1 MPGFGLE
8 DWFKVLAA
16 LGQGGEA
23 TTYLARELKTQQ
35 LVALKVLPRPVPK
48 VMMSYLNHEIQIQG
62 MLGEGHHNIVDCR
75 KVALTRSHLV
85 IIMEYAAGGPL
96 TGHISS
102 RMKIGKDAGAGG
114 KDRLF
119 LSENEACYFFR
130 QAISG
135 IEYLH
140 NHGVAHRDVKL
151 DNALLDDSVPPLL
164 KISDFGFAK
173 GDAEINTFTFIG
185 ESVRP
190 RRGGGGGGGWQD

>member
-1 MPGFGLE
+1 MPM
-8 DWFKVLAA
+8 
-16 LGQGGEA
+16 A
-23 TTYLARELKTQQ
+23 THRASSAPWSSSMKASVRSSDAVTPPD
-35 LVALKVLPRPVPK
+35 VA
-48 VMMSYLNHEIQIQG
+48 M
-62 MLGEGHHNIVDCR
+62 C
-75 KVALTRSHLV
+75 
-85 IIMEYAAGGPL
+85 
-96 TGHISS
+96 SS

-190 RRGGGGGGGWQD
+190 RREGMED